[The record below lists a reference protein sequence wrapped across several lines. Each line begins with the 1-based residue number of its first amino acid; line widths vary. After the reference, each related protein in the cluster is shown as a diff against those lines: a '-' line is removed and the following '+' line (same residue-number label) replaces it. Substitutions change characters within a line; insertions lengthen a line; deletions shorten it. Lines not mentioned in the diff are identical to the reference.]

1 LYLTTLEDH
10 RMKWS
15 LLYGSILITSILPAT
30 GTSDR
35 FPDIPADYL
44 QEAESIP
51 DFWVSR
57 LEEVNRFLDEHIHSG
72 KVVTIGITAGG
83 RQMRAVSYGHP
94 RQGKGTTTFSG
105 SLGYGNVRAYAGPD
119 AEKRVYMGIAGVHG
133 GEFEGIVGMVNLLAV
148 LETGTDLRGKPW
160 PEITAAARSI
170 DRIIIVP
177 VVNADGRAR
186 VPLRMGRHRGSDET
200 VPEYFNT
207 GGWPDGRNIG
217 WPDCK
222 QFIPL
227 DFSRTQFPGGYPNDN
242 GVNIQHDDF
251 FGQRQPETEALFR
264 LAALER
270 PDLILNMHTGAVFP
284 LMHRPFAE
292 PVLTPVFEELFRR
305 VQTALTRRGLQASD
319 SPRAEADPARVR
331 TPSPYNLDTALNLHC
346 GALSVVIESPSH
358 AASTAKRDGKPFM
371 FRPDDLLD
379 AQLIC
384 HQQALKFLV
393 DSGGRSRWTPPRQRN

>member
-1 LYLTTLEDH
+1 M
-10 RMKWS
+10 RWS
-15 LLYGSILITSILPAT
+15 LLYGSIVLSSMLLAADTT
-30 GTSDR
+30 GR
-35 FPDIPADYL
+35 FPNIPADYL
-44 QEAESIP
+44 REAESIP

-57 LEEVNRFLDEHIHSG
+57 LEEVNRFLDGHVHSG
-72 KVVTIGITAGG
+72 AVATIGITAGG
-83 RQMRAVSYGHP
+83 RQIRAVSYGNP
-94 RQGKGTTTFSG
+94 RQGQGTTTFSG
-105 SLGYGNVRAYAGPD
+105 SLGFGNVRAYTGPD
-119 AEKRVYMGIAGVHG
+119 ADKRVYMGIAGVHG

-148 LETGTDLRGKPW
+148 LETGTDLRGKSW
-160 PEITAAARSI
+160 PEITAAARSV
-170 DRIIIVP
+170 DRIIIIP

-200 VPEYFNT
+200 IPEYFNT
-207 GGWPDGRNIG
+207 GGWPDGRIIG

-251 FGQRQPETEALFR
+251 FGQRQPETDALFR
-264 LAALER
+264 LVALER

-292 PVLTPVFEELFRR
+292 PALTPVFEELFRR
-305 VQTALTRRGLQASD
+305 VQTGLTERGLQASSD
-319 SPRAEADPARVR
+319 PRTEADPARVA
-331 TPSPYNLDTALNLHC
+331 TSSPYNLDTALNLHC

-358 AASTAKRDGKPFM
+358 AASTAKRDGKPFL

-384 HQQALKFLV
+384 HQQALKFLA
-393 DSGGRSRWTPPRQRN
+393 DTGGRSRWTPPRQRN

>member
-1 LYLTTLEDH
+1 MRRGL
-10 RMKWS
+10 WCGIIVFS
-15 LLYGSILITSILPAT
+15 SILTAAAT
-30 GTSDR
+30 TGR
-35 FPDIPADYL
+35 FPNIPADYL
-44 QEAESIP
+44 LEAESIP
-51 DFWVSR
+51 DFWVSS
-57 LEEVNRFLDEHIHSG
+57 LEEVNRFLDERIREG
-72 KVVTIGITAGG
+72 TIAAIGATAGG
-83 RQMRAVSYGHP
+83 HQIRAVTYGQA

-105 SLGYGNVRAYAGPD
+105 SLGFGNVRAYTGPD
-119 AEKRVYMGIAGVHG
+119 SEKRVYMGIAGVHG

-148 LETGTDLRGKPW
+148 LETGADLRGKPW

-170 DRIIIVP
+170 DRIIIIP
-177 VVNADGRAR
+177 VMNPDGRAR
-186 VPLRMGRHRGSDET
+186 VPLRMERYRGSDET
-200 VPEYFNT
+200 IPEYFNT

-305 VQTALTRRGLQASD
+305 VQTGLVKRGLQASNN
-319 SPRAEADPARVR
+319 PKEEADPSRVAS
-331 TPSPYNLDTALNLHC
+331 PSPYNLDTALNLHC

-358 AASTAKRDGKPFM
+358 AASTAQRDGAPFA
-371 FRPDDLLD
+371 FKPDDLLD

-384 HQQALKFLV
+384 HQEALKFLA
-393 DSGGRSRWTPPRQRN
+393 DTGGRSRWTPSRKRN

>member
-1 LYLTTLEDH
+1 MRRGL
-10 RMKWS
+10 WCGIIVFS
-15 LLYGSILITSILPAT
+15 SILTAAAT
-30 GTSDR
+30 TGR
-35 FPDIPADYL
+35 FPNIPADYL
-44 QEAESIP
+44 LEAESIP
-51 DFWVSR
+51 DFWVSS
-57 LEEVNRFLDEHIHSG
+57 LEEVSRFLDGRIREG
-72 KVVTIGITAGG
+72 TVAAIGATAGG
-83 RQMRAVSYGHP
+83 HQIRAVTYGQA

-105 SLGYGNVRAYAGPD
+105 SLGFGNVRAYTGPD
-119 AEKRVYMGIAGVHG
+119 SEKRVYMGIAGVHG

-148 LETGTDLRGKPW
+148 LERGTDLRGKPW

-170 DRIIIVP
+170 DRIIIIP
-177 VVNADGRAR
+177 VMNPDGRAR
-186 VPLRMGRHRGSDET
+186 VPLRMERYRGSDET
-200 VPEYFNT
+200 IPEYFNT

-305 VQTALTRRGLQASD
+305 VQTGLVKRGLQASNN
-319 SPRAEADPARVR
+319 PKEEADPSRVAS
-331 TPSPYNLDTALNLHC
+331 PSPYNLDTALNLHC

-358 AASTAKRDGKPFM
+358 AASTAQRDGAPFA
-371 FRPDDLLD
+371 FKPDDLLD

-384 HQQALKFLV
+384 HQEALKFLA
-393 DSGGRSRWTPPRQRN
+393 DTGGRSRWTPSRKRN

>member
-1 LYLTTLEDH
+1 M
-10 RMKWS
+10 RRG
-15 LLYGSILITSILPAT
+15 LLCGIVVLSSILTAADTKGRYPN
-30 GTSDR
+30 
-35 FPDIPADYL
+35 IPPNYL
-44 QEAESIP
+44 LEAEYIP
-51 DFWVSR
+51 DFWVSE
-57 LEEVNRFLDEHIHSG
+57 LDEVNRFLAGHIRDGTVAS
-72 KVVTIGITAGG
+72 IGVTAGG
-83 RQMRAVSYGHP
+83 RQIRAVSYGQA

-105 SLGYGNVRAYAGPD
+105 SLGFGNVRAYTGPD

-148 LETGTDLRGKPW
+148 LETGADLRGKSW
-160 PEITAAARSI
+160 PEITAAARSL
-170 DRIIIVP
+170 DRIIIIP
-177 VVNADGRAR
+177 LMNPDGRAR
-186 VPLRMGRHRGSDET
+186 VPLRTERYRGSDET
-200 VPEYFNT
+200 IPEYLNT

-251 FGQRQPETEALFR
+251 FGQRQPETEALFQ

-292 PVLTPVFEELFRR
+292 PALTPVFEELFRR
-305 VQTALTRRGLQASD
+305 VQTGLTKRGLQGSD
-319 SPRAEADPARVR
+319 NSREEADPSRVA

-358 AASTAKRDGKPFM
+358 AASTAQRDGKPFP
-371 FRPDDLLD
+371 FKPADLLD

-384 HQQALKFLV
+384 HQEAMKLLV
-393 DSGGRSRWTPPRQRN
+393 DTGGRSRWTRPSRRN